1 MANFWEV
8 NQKIDDELERSNL
21 LQKKQKEMEREG
33 LGAHSFAEEAA
44 NAATD
49 GIHDYDEPAKKPASL
64 EDRALELA
72 AKTAPGKKLG
82 ENDFSKLLVMLGL
95 IKLKNNPLVD
105 RERVD
110 ALADDKFIEKN
121 AKILSESKAFKNVME
136 KDVPTDL
143 QSVKNG
149 NTYEALALEQKK
161 VMEEE
166 EKARDR
172 MLKENERKRAK
183 ELEEKVHDITANKEI
198 GQEMLNFNKLDT
210 PEQKKRRLEE
220 LFGVDDLSK
229 MSPKDM
235 EKAKAIREFVE
246 GANQIE
252 EKAIDF
258 NKQKDQPDNPQKKLD
273 NQELMRRF

>member
-252 EKAIDF
+252 EKSIDF

>member
-21 LQKKQKEMEREG
+21 LQKKQKEIEREG

-252 EKAIDF
+252 EKSIDF